1 MTVTITG
8 EDGSTLR
15 KRRIGP
21 PGRTRTRHPDAGS
34 HAQGVEQG
42 FRAEGTGLTSTDP
55 AFFDRVRIGDPP
67 AAGKR
72 PGSSRRRRR
81 GQGDIRDRSWSLA
94 LSATPPIS
102 QLPRLRRRVPPIVV
116 QPVHIAQRRGV
127 LVGVWLFVLRGVLV
141 CVFG

>member
-1 MTVTITG
+1 MTVSITG

-21 PGRTRTRHPDAGS
+21 PGRTRTRHPVAGS

-55 AFFDRVRIGDPP
+55 AFFDRVRIGDPT
-67 AAGKR
+67 AADKR

-81 GQGDIRDRSWSLA
+81 GPGDISGRSWSLA
-94 LSATPPIS
+94 DTGTP
-102 QLPRLRRRVPPIVV
+102 R
-116 QPVHIAQRRGV
+116 
-127 LVGVWLFVLRGVLV
+127 
-141 CVFG
+141 